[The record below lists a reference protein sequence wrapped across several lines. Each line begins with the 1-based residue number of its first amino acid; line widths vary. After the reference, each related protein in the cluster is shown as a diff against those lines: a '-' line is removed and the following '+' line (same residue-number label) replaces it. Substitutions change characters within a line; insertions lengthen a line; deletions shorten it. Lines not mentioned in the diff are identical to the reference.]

1 MTIFLQFTRV
11 VNVFY
16 VFNAVLQ
23 FIPSISTNSPMATI
37 IPLTVI
43 IIFGIVKEAVVEL
56 KKWHDDKHINATVFR
71 KLIQGSENH
80 IFSPVEFQDIRV
92 GDIIEIKDEEAL
104 PADCILLKTTK
115 ASGQVFVETAAL
127 DGERNLKPLLVP
139 VEI

>member
-56 KKWHDDKHINATVFR
+56 KKWHDDKHINAMVFR
-71 KLIQGSENH
+71 KLI
-80 IFSPVEFQDIRV
+80 
-92 GDIIEIKDEEAL
+92 
-104 PADCILLKTTK
+104 
-115 ASGQVFVETAAL
+115 
-127 DGERNLKPLLVP
+127 
-139 VEI
+139 